1 MGFYFIDA
9 NYKGLLGAELSID
22 NPGPREHGPAR
33 LQFYS
38 TMILIIQRPT
48 YINRGNINTFS
59 HAHHRCDKRVIR

>member
-33 LQFYS
+33 LQCWHCLEKGS
-38 TMILIIQRPT
+38 VLLLQVKTVPKIQ
-48 YINRGNINTFS
+48 
-59 HAHHRCDKRVIR
+59 

>member
-33 LQFYS
+33 LH
-38 TMILIIQRPT
+38 IP
-48 YINRGNINTFS
+48 NI
-59 HAHHRCDKRVIR
+59 RVTSVRK